1 METRAHHI
9 LIGLFTLFTLVAAVV
24 FSLWMAQ
31 TATQREY
38 AFYEVVFNRAVSG
51 LSTGSRVEFSGLEVG
66 NVVEMRLD
74 PDDPRQVLA
83 LIRVDQ
89 EIPIREDTQAKLG
102 LANITGSMTLQL
114 YGGSPDSP
122 RLNTSEQEPAQIT
135 AAPSPIDSL
144 LSDGEAVVSNVSR
157 LLNNLNTLFEED
169 SAERINRIIAN
180 TDAITAGLAEAQPQ
194 ITNALDDSVTQLN
207 RLTTQATTTLENI
220 DTLSQ
225 SANQLLVEDSREA
238 MQSARQAAEEL
249 TITAEQWRKLMDR
262 NAPGVTTTVDNMA
275 DASTELPAILLEL
288 QATLVNLNR
297 VSRRLEEN
305 PGEFIFGG
313 EQIKE
318 FRP

>member
-9 LIGLFTLFTLVAAVV
+9 LIGLFTLFTLLAAVA

-31 TATQREY
+31 AATQREY

-51 LSTGSRVEFSGLEVG
+51 LGTGSRVEFSGLEVG

-74 PDDPRQVLA
+74 PDDPRNVLA

-89 EIPIREDTQAKLG
+89 EIPIREDTQARLG

-114 YGGSPDSP
+114 YGGSPDSA
-122 RLNTSEQEPAQIT
+122 RLDTSVQEPAKII

-157 LLNNLNTLFEED
+157 LLNNLNMLFEED
-169 SAERINRIIAN
+169 SAERLNRIIAN

-194 ITNALDDSVTQLN
+194 LTDALNDSISRLN
-207 RLTTQATTTLENI
+207 DLTLRATTTLDTI
-220 DTLSQ
+220 DSLGQ
-225 SANQLLVEDSREA
+225 STTRLIEEDSRAA
-238 MQSARQAAEEL
+238 MQSARQAAEAV
-249 TITAEQWRKLMDR
+249 TTSAEQWQLLMDR
-262 NAPGVTTTVDNMA
+262 NASGVATTVDNMA
-275 DASTELPAILLEL
+275 GASTELPAIVQEL
-288 QATLVNLNR
+288 QATLININR
-297 VSRRLEEN
+297 ISRRLEEN
-305 PGEFIFGG
+305 PGDFIFGG

>member
-9 LIGLFTLFTLVAAVV
+9 LIGLFTLFTLLAAVA

-31 TATQREY
+31 AATQREY

-74 PDDPRQVLA
+74 PDDPRKVLA

-89 EIPIREDTQAKLG
+89 EIPIREDTQARLG

-114 YGGSPDSP
+114 YGGSPDSA
-122 RLNTSEQEPAQIT
+122 RLDTSVQEPAKII

-157 LLNNLNTLFEED
+157 LLNNLNMLFEED
-169 SAERINRIIAN
+169 SAERLNRIIAN

-194 ITNALDDSVTQLN
+194 LTDALNDSISRLN
-207 RLTTQATTTLENI
+207 DLTLRATTTLDTI
-220 DTLSQ
+220 DSLGQ
-225 SANQLLVEDSREA
+225 STTRLIEEDSRAA
-238 MQSARQAAEEL
+238 MQSAQQAAEAV
-249 TITAEQWRKLMDR
+249 TTSAEQWQLLMDR
-262 NAPGVTTTVDNMA
+262 NASGVATTVDNMA
-275 DASTELPAILLEL
+275 GASTELPAIVQEL
-288 QATLVNLNR
+288 QATLININR
-297 VSRRLEEN
+297 ISRRLEEN
-305 PGEFIFGG
+305 PGDFIFGG

>member
-9 LIGLFTLFTLVAAVV
+9 LIGLFTLLTLLAAVA

-31 TATQREY
+31 AATQREY

-74 PDDPRQVLA
+74 PDDPRKVLA

-89 EIPIREDTQAKLG
+89 EIPIREDTQARLG

-114 YGGSPDSP
+114 YGGSPDSA
-122 RLNTSEQEPAQIT
+122 RLDTSVQEPAQII

-157 LLNNLNTLFEED
+157 LLNNLNMLFEED
-169 SAERINRIIAN
+169 SAERLNRIIAN

-194 ITNALDDSVTQLN
+194 LTDALNDSISRLN
-207 RLTTQATTTLENI
+207 DLTLQATTTLDTI
-220 DTLSQ
+220 DSLGQ
-225 SANQLLVEDSREA
+225 STTRLIEEDSRA
-238 MQSARQAAEEL
+238 TMQSAQQAAEAV
-249 TITAEQWRKLMDR
+249 TTSAEQWQLLMDR
-262 NAPGVTTTVDNMA
+262 NASGVATTVDNMA
-275 DASTELPAILLEL
+275 GASTELPAIVQEL
-288 QATLVNLNR
+288 QATLININR
-297 VSRRLEEN
+297 ISRRLEEN
-305 PGEFIFGG
+305 PGDFIFGG

>member
-9 LIGLFTLFTLVAAVV
+9 LIGLFTLFTLVAAVA

-31 TATQREY
+31 AATQREY

-114 YGGSPDSP
+114 YGSSPDSP
-122 RLNTSEQEPAQIT
+122 RLTTSEQDPAQIA

-225 SANQLLVEDSREA
+225 SANQLLEEDSRRLL
-238 MQSARQAAEEL
+238 QSARQAAEEL
-249 TITAEQWRKLMDR
+249 TATSEQWRQLLDR
-262 NAPGVTTTVDNMA
+262 NAPGMTTSVNNIA
-275 DASTELPAILLEL
+275 ASSAELPAILQEL
-288 QATLVNLNR
+288 QATLANLNR
-297 VSRRLEEN
+297 ISRHLEEN
-305 PGEFIFGG
+305 PGDFIFGG